1 MSLCT
6 HHSLMGWDPD
16 DLCILQ
22 VRNEGQAAASRGWQ
36 PELGR
41 ARGRV
46 PGL

>member
-6 HHSLMGWDPD
+6 RHSLMGWDRA
-16 DLCILQ
+16 
-22 VRNEGQAAASRGWQ
+22 RNEGQAAASRGWQ